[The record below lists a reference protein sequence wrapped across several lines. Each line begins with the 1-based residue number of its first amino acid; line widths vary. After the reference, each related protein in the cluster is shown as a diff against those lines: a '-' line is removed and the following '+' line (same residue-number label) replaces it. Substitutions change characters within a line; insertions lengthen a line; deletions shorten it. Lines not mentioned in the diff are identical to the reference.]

1 MELTNL
7 INNQYVSDL
16 SIGAGRGRSLLTSL
30 ITSMSLIS
38 VLGLEV
44 GGAY

>member
-16 SIGAGRGRSLLTSL
+16 SIGTGSGWSLLTSL

-38 VLGLEV
+38 VLGLAV